1 VILRLGELI
10 HLPPGVPDVDRD
22 VVLLRYTL
30 LALAVVWSVLRG
42 RGHSTLALLAGLA
55 FVLLA
60 HGFWAMTLGRPYG
73 LLLDPQ
79 ITQCA
84 GEVSVAAAGAAPPG
98 EGLLVNEPATCRL
111 WAAVARRLHRE
122 TVLLVLPTLLTL
134 VVQPLIGV
142 LVYALWPR
150 REQAFV
156 ASFLWLAFSTGDLET
171 LRGVG
176 FVPGLWMHP
185 GSALL
190 FVLLVAMVLALGRL
204 RLRGFTTAALG
215 ASVLSLWLLVRGP
228 FVERSAAD
236 TLLLLSLDQTPW
248 WLLAAW
254 AWRRGTEPSAR
265 ALILGGAGLVLAG
278 AFPLGVDAWG
288 AQAFYRLGLLLA
300 AAGPVTQMAGWLG
313 TTLSRSLPFRLPS
326 ADLGASLLVLAGAPI
341 CFLAWWTPIGLDP
354 LMEASREPVS
364 DRLATAMEWV
374 RRHTPPGSVFL
385 ASPDYAPSLAVLAGR
400 RVLRAPTLGPA
411 ADEVR
416 RERMEDKV
424 LAGRDPG
431 RLGDL
436 YGLTHVFIA
445 PGDFLERGIRS
456 PEDLDRRRHLRL
468 LYADVVDFRVYEI
481 TRPPPAN
488 GGGSAGSAPEGPNPS
503 R

>member
-10 HLPPGVPDVDRD
+10 HLSPGVPDVERD

-30 LALAVVWSVLRG
+30 LALAVVWSVLRA
-42 RGHSTLALLAGLA
+42 RGHPARALLAGLA

-60 HGFWAMTLGRPYG
+60 HGFWAMALGRPYG
-73 LLLDPQ
+73 LFVDPQ
-79 ITQCA
+79 ITRCA
-84 GEVSVAAAGAAPPG
+84 GDVSVAAARAAPPG
-98 EGLLVNEPATCRL
+98 EGLVVDEPGSCPL
-111 WAAVARRLHRE
+111 WAGLARRLGASPY
-122 TVLLVLPTLLTL
+122 LLVLPTLVTV

-176 FVPGLWMHP
+176 FLPGLWTHP
-185 GSALL
+185 GSAVLL
-190 FVLLVAMVLALGRL
+190 VLLVAIVLALGRL
-204 RLRGFTTAALG
+204 RGRGFMTAALG
-215 ASVLSLWLLVRGP
+215 ASLLSLWLLVRGP
-228 FVERSAAD
+228 FVGRSVAD

-278 AFPLGVDAWG
+278 ALPLGVDAWG
-288 AQAFYRLGLLLA
+288 AHAFYRLGLLLA
-300 AAGPVTQMAGWLG
+300 AAGPVTGIADRVGAA
-313 TTLSRSLPFRLPS
+313 LSRVLPRRR
-326 ADLGASLLVLAGAPI
+326 AATDLGAAALVLAGAPV
-341 CFLAWWTPIGLDP
+341 CFLAWWTPNRLDP
-354 LMEASREPVS
+354 LMDASREPVAEK
-364 DRLATAMEWV
+364 LVTAMEWI
-374 RRHTPPGSVFL
+374 RGHAPPSSVFL
-385 ASPDYAPSLAVLAGR
+385 ASPDYAPFVAVLGGR
-400 RVLRAPTLGPA
+400 RVLRAPMLGSA

-424 LAGRDPG
+424 LSGRDPG

-436 YGLTHVFIA
+436 YGLTHVVIA
-445 PGDFLERGIRS
+445 PGDFLEHGIRS
-456 PEDLDRRRHLRL
+456 PEDLDRRRRFRL
-468 LYADVVDFRVYEI
+468 VYADAADFRVYEI
-481 TRPPPAN
+481 TRLPTETVRP
-488 GGGSAGSAPEGPNPS
+488 AGSAPERPNPS